1 MADDDR
7 IENEQPESE
16 EEDEEDEED
25 DSPPEE
31 ILAMQSL
38 YGDLQSELK
47 RLRAQKRTTV
57 TTARANQLGIADL
70 SGEVYDELLS
80 MQEQMIALTEM
91 SMKAIDSALQWCGE
105 LSDHTGFGEDED
117 EDEDE
122 GDEGGGDSFLTH
134 EDAALIGT
142 VIVRSLASAQQ
153 AERDASVVDWKAL
166 REQLEVAGQRVSAI
180 EDKSETGEPETEPT
194 N

>member
-7 IENEQPESE
+7 IENEMPDGEE
-16 EEDEEDEED
+16 EEDEDEEEL
-25 DSPPEE
+25 PPEE
-31 ILAMQSL
+31 VLAMQKL

-47 RLRAQKRTTV
+47 RLRVQKRTTV

-80 MQEQMIALTEM
+80 MQEQMIALTEL
-91 SMKAIDSALQWCGE
+91 SLKAIDVALQWCGE
-105 LSDHTGFGEDED
+105 LSDHTGLGEDED
-117 EDEDE
+117 EDE
-122 GDEGGGDSFLTH
+122 EGGSEGEGEESFLTH
-134 EDAALIGT
+134 TDAALIGT
-142 VIVRSLASAQQ
+142 ALIRASASALQ

-166 REQLEVAGQRVSAI
+166 REQLEVAGQRVSSI
-180 EDKSETGEPETEPT
+180 EDKSEPDGSDAQPT